1 MTAISRTDHRVVTG
15 DGIGLRV
22 RCVQP
27 ASEPAAALRD
37 RVLVLLH
44 GMETP
49 LEPTFDLDVP
59 GYSFMEQ
66 MASRGYA
73 AIAFDHRNFGRS
85 DRHPAMSAEPVP
97 DGAGPALFSLDDA
110 AEDTAAVVADA
121 CARFATSGVTLLGSS
136 QGTLHALAYAAR
148 EPERVRLVI
157 MNNPLA
163 FCFTMGAL
171 EGPRV
176 EETRRMLARYN
187 ARHPHNYR
195 VLGEPEFRAG
205 LHHKHDTLL
214 DPALVDGYV
223 AACVRSDPDSGLR
236 TPPGFRVP
244 KERFPERI
252 PVIDCARIRAP
263 ILMVTAEDVTDDD
276 VAALAAVLP
285 HRMLRLLRIRDS
297 DHSTLRNP
305 RRFELYNIVDAA
317 LSAWEWAGGA
327 P

>member
-1 MTAISRTDHRVVTG
+1 MTAISRTDHRVVTA

-22 RCVQP
+22 RLVQP
-27 ASEPAAALRD
+27 ANVPAAALRD

-66 MASRGYA
+66 MAARGHA

-85 DRHPAMSAEPVP
+85 DRDPAMGAEPVP
-97 DGAGPALFSLDDA
+97 DGAGPALFSLDAA
-110 AEDTAAVVADA
+110 AEDTAAVVEDT
-121 CARFATSGVTLLGSS
+121 CARFGVSRVTLLGSS

-148 EPERVRLVI
+148 RPERVRLVI

-163 FCFTMGAL
+163 FCFSMGAT

-187 ARHPHNYR
+187 ARFPHSYR
-195 VLGEPEFRAG
+195 VISEPEFRAS
-205 LHHKHDTLL
+205 LRHRYDL
-214 DPALVDGYV
+214 DPAVEEGYI
-223 AACVRSDPDSGLR
+223 ASCVQSDPDSGR
-236 TPPGFRVP
+236 STPPGFRVP
-244 KERFPERI
+244 KERFPDRV
-252 PVIDCARIRAP
+252 PVIDCARIRTP

-276 VAALAAVLP
+276 VAALAAQLP
-285 HRMLRLLRIRDS
+285 HPRLRLLRIRDS

-317 LSAWEWAGGA
+317 LSAWAWAEGA